1 MGYSM
6 QTRNHPKKFLRMC
19 RALLLYLRLQVE
31 SPLLSSLITGK
42 NPPAKPDDYDN
53 QVYSIPVKMSLFRPL
68 VFLPLGRFV
77 GNSGRLMDW
86 FERFYSWSVRDSGLR
101 ELCAESSQVPER
113 RGSSLSV
120 VASLIL

>member
-31 SPLLSSLITGK
+31 SLRFFRLVITGK

-53 QVYSIPVKMSLFRPL
+53 QVYSDCPVKKESFSSAG
-68 VFLPLGRFV
+68 FLTAG
-77 GNSGRLMDW
+77 
-86 FERFYSWSVRDSGLR
+86 SGL
-101 ELCAESSQVPER
+101 LVIL
-113 RGSSLSV
+113 GS
-120 VASLIL
+120 